1 MTRHLQGVGA
11 SPGRTYGEARRFEWD
26 VPRVEHRTIEPD
38 EVEDEVQR
46 FQDARA
52 AAREDIRELREQT
65 ADRLGKIE
73 AQIFDPQILMLDDPD
88 LVDGTLSYI
97 RDNFLSAERAF
108 DWRVL
113 ETRSQILD
121 AGHAMVMD
129 RLADLEDVRVRVLSH
144 LLDRNVDPQFGED
157 GEDRI
162 LTASELTPGCAV
174 QLDSERVEGILTAAG
189 SRSSHSAVLARSLGI
204 PAVVGVGPE
213 LEEIEDG
220 TPVIVDGHVGRVV
233 VDPSQDDLETFR
245 RAVEST
251 GRTEERLQEI
261 VDAPGET
268 ADGVEVAL
276 QANLDQPHDTEEAVR
291 VGAQGV
297 GLFRSEFLVIGH
309 RTVPTEEEQYEAYR
323 EVVSAFPD
331 QPVNLRTFDIGGDKF
346 PMFLQA
352 PPEENPFLGWR
363 AIRVCLDRPD
373 LFRRQLR
380 AALRAGAHGRMRLM
394 LPFVVSVSEIR
405 RTKEHLR
412 EVIDELEV
420 DGEVRDVPLGVMV
433 ETPAAVE
440 TIDLMTPHVDFLSLG
455 TNDLTQYTLAADRGN
470 AKLSGIFD
478 PLHPALVRSYSRL
491 RRQAERDDCE
501 LSVCGELA
509 SDPVGVAV
517 LLGLGYRQF
526 SVPPSTLPELKE
538 VIRSVEVS
546 ELEQMTSP
554 LADRETA
561 GEIRAPFER
570 YLESVSS
577 LPQAPTARLSQE

>member
-1 MTRHLQGVGA
+1 VTRHLQGVGA
-11 SPGRTYGEARRFEWD
+11 SPGRTYGEVRRFEWD
-26 VPRVEHRTIEPD
+26 VPRVEHRTIDPD
-38 EVEDEVQR
+38 EVEEEVQR
-46 FQDARA
+46 FQEARE
-52 AAREDIRELREQT
+52 AARGDIQELRDRT
-65 ADRLGKIE
+65 AERLGKIE

-88 LVDGTLSYI
+88 RVD
-97 RDNFLSAERAF
+97 
-108 DWRVL
+108 
-113 ETRSQILD
+113 
-121 AGHAMVMD
+121 
-129 RLADLEDVRVRVLSH
+129 
-144 LLDRNVDPQFGED
+144 
-157 GEDRI
+157 
-162 LTASELTPGCAV
+162 
-174 QLDSERVEGILTAAG
+174 GILTAAG

-204 PAVVGVGPE
+204 PAVVGVGSE

-220 TPVIVDGHVGRVV
+220 TPVILDGHVGRVV
-233 VDPSQDDLETFR
+233 VDPSEEELETFR
-245 RAVEST
+245 QAVETS
-251 GRTEERLQEI
+251 GEREQRLQEI
-261 VDAPGET
+261 VEAPSET
-268 ADGVEVAL
+268 EDGVAVAL

-346 PMFLQA
+346 PMFLQT

-405 RTKEHLR
+405 RTKELLR
-412 EVIDELEV
+412 DVISELEV
-420 DGEVRDVPLGVMV
+420 EGEVGDVPLGVMV

-478 PLHPALVRSYSRL
+478 PLHPALVRSYARL
-491 RRQAERDDCE
+491 QRQAERDDCE

-546 ELEQMTSP
+546 ELEEMTVP

-570 YLESVSS
+570 YLESVSR
-577 LPQAPTARLSQE
+577 LPQAPTARLSQ

>member
-11 SPGRTYGEARRFEWD
+11 SPGRTYGGVRRFEWD
-26 VPRVEHRTIEPD
+26 VPRVDHRTIEPD

-46 FQDARA
+46 FQDARE

-65 ADRLGKIE
+65 AERLGKIE

-88 LVDGTLSYI
+88 LVDGTLAYI
-97 RDNFLSAERAF
+97 RDNYLSAERAF

-129 RLADLEDVRVRVLSH
+129 RLADLEDVRVRVLAH
-144 LLDRNVDPQFGED
+144 LLDRNVDPQFWED
-157 GEDRI
+157 GENRV

-174 QLDSERVEGILTAAG
+174 QLDPDRVDGILTAAG

-233 VDPSQDDLETFR
+233 VDPSEDDLETFR

-251 GRTEERLQEI
+251 GRREERLQEI

-478 PLHPALVRSYSRL
+478 PLHPALIRSYSRL

-554 LADRETA
+554 LAERETA

-577 LPQAPTARLSQE
+577 LPQAPTARLSQG